1 MIFLTNVYNDI
12 IGDFVKEQYKE
23 SKILSRRFEF
33 KDNVVMLI
41 SVYKNSQL
49 CEVSVAIDDNVT
61 SVFLNSMPK
70 WKGMEERMSELY
82 DDNNRKRKF
91 LSFKQMEDFDK
102 KIYFIVMQDIIDTL
116 YESSKNE
123 ILNKIKAVLIKWNVF
138 FQFDKDYVLS
148 DNVQQGLYGELYLL
162 DKLITLKGEK
172 AVECWTG
179 CNSETHDFYCGIDAV
194 EVKSSSVKGPNKVN
208 ISSEYQ
214 LDDTGVLERLYL
226 LYLKL
231 KKSEI
236 DGETLPVIVERI
248 ASMLSPEYRIKF
260 YDKLLKIGYVY
271 QMPELYKLH
280 FKLREENCYDV
291 EDGFPRITA
300 KMLNK
305 GITSVD
311 YTLSLDACNSFQ
323 ITIESFYKGVDL

>member
-23 SKILSRRFEF
+23 SKVLSRRFEF
-33 KDNVVMLI
+33 KDKVVMLI

-123 ILNKIKAVLIKWNVF
+123 ILNKIIW
-138 FQFDKDYVLS
+138 
-148 DNVQQGLYGELYLL
+148 
-162 DKLITLKGEK
+162 
-172 AVECWTG
+172 
-179 CNSETHDFYCGIDAV
+179 
-194 EVKSSSVKGPNKVN
+194 
-208 ISSEYQ
+208 
-214 LDDTGVLERLYL
+214 
-226 LYLKL
+226 
-231 KKSEI
+231 
-236 DGETLPVIVERI
+236 
-248 ASMLSPEYRIKF
+248 
-260 YDKLLKIGYVY
+260 
-271 QMPELYKLH
+271 
-280 FKLREENCYDV
+280 
-291 EDGFPRITA
+291 
-300 KMLNK
+300 
-305 GITSVD
+305 
-311 YTLSLDACNSFQ
+311 
-323 ITIESFYKGVDL
+323 

>member
-214 LDDTGVLERLYL
+214 LD
-226 LYLKL
+226 
-231 KKSEI
+231 
-236 DGETLPVIVERI
+236 VIVERI

>member
-1 MIFLTNVYNDI
+1 MIQVFW
-12 IGDFVKEQYKE
+12 
-23 SKILSRRFEF
+23 
-33 KDNVVMLI
+33 
-41 SVYKNSQL
+41 
-49 CEVSVAIDDNVT
+49 DD
-61 SVFLNSMPK
+61 
-70 WKGMEERMSELY
+70 Y
-82 DDNNRKRKF
+82 
-91 LSFKQMEDFDK
+91 
-102 KIYFIVMQDIIDTL
+102 ICY
-116 YESSKNE
+116 
-123 ILNKIKAVLIKWNVF
+123 ILN
-138 FQFDKDYVLS
+138 
-148 DNVQQGLYGELYLL
+148 
-162 DKLITLKGEK
+162 
-172 AVECWTG
+172 
-179 CNSETHDFYCGIDAV
+179 
-194 EVKSSSVKGPNKVN
+194 
-208 ISSEYQ
+208 
-214 LDDTGVLERLYL
+214 
-226 LYLKL
+226 L

>member
-23 SKILSRRFEF
+23 SKVLSRRFEF

-138 FQFDKDYVLS
+138 FQFDKDFVLS

-162 DKLITLKGEK
+162 DKLI
-172 AVECWTG
+172 
-179 CNSETHDFYCGIDAV
+179 ETHDFYCGIDAV

-214 LDDTGVLERLYL
+214 LDDTGVLGRLYL